1 MGRVVRLFYLNDGSA
16 DFTSCHSPEQKY
28 RSGTSTAINGMFC
41 YGFFRCNLAG
51 ECSPLPPPPP
61 PPSPRKKTD
70 KLQPGV
76 RLCSVAG
83 FCNRVSWFCRY
94 KFRPAPDNPYLHV
107 PQGDSDDEMEMEE
120 V

>member
-1 MGRVVRLFYLNDGSA
+1 MMPSQKTLLKVPKKKKKSKTTHYESRVQSNTRA
-16 DFTSCHSPEQKY
+16 E
-28 RSGTSTAINGMFC
+28 
-41 YGFFRCNLAG
+41 
-51 ECSPLPPPPP
+51 
-61 PPSPRKKTD
+61 RKKTD
-70 KLQPGV
+70 KLQPEV
-76 RLCSVAG
+76 RQCSMCLAPVG

>member
-1 MGRVVRLFYLNDGSA
+1 MDAADFARRENWSFIRLNDAFPENSA
-16 DFTSCHSPEQKY
+16 QGCPKNFKTTHYESCVQSNTRAE
-28 RSGTSTAINGMFC
+28 
-41 YGFFRCNLAG
+41 
-51 ECSPLPPPPP
+51 
-61 PPSPRKKTD
+61 RKKTD
-70 KLQPGV
+70 KLQPEV
-76 RLCSVAG
+76 RMCLAPVG